1 MQPTTPRAPT
11 GGDADRASR
20 HGTIHGTLG
29 PAAEGVRARLLD
41 EIASGALRPGERL
54 GAEREMAPRY
64 GVSRSTLRLAIE
76 ALEST
81 GHLRRA
87 RGRAGGTFVAERR
100 VERDLTHITGL
111 PAWLRRQG
119 FEAGTRVL
127 SARLIEADDE
137 TVESLDL
144 APGALVF
151 EIVRTRLADGAPISL
166 ERARLP
172 ADRFPGLLDHSLRD
186 SIYALMQTAYGI
198 VPREAIERIEIV
210 GASATAAR
218 LLDVPRSSPLLS
230 VERVMVDDGGRP
242 FELSHDLF
250 RGDRVRIV
258 VRADADRDSPGVIAR
273 SIQAV
278 APPTADSTK
287 G

>member
-1 MQPTTPRAPT
+1 MHPEPPAAADP
-11 GGDADRASR
+11 ADREKRRGAV
-20 HGTIHGTLG
+20 HGTLG
-29 PAAEGVRARLLD
+29 PAAEDVRARILD

-54 GAEREMAPRY
+54 GAERDMAVRY

-81 GHLRRA
+81 GHLRRV

-100 VERDLTHITGL
+100 VERDLTHMTGL
-111 PAWLRRQG
+111 PAYLRRQG

-137 TVESLDL
+137 TVESLEL

-172 ADRFPGLLDHSLRD
+172 AERFPGLLDHSLRD
-186 SIYALMQTAYGI
+186 SVYALMQAAYGV
-198 VPREAIERIEIV
+198 VPGEAIERIEIV
-210 GASATAAR
+210 GASASAAR
-218 LLDVPRSSPLLS
+218 LLDVPRGSPLLS
-230 VERVMVDDGGRP
+230 VVRVMVDDARRP

-250 RGDRVRIV
+250 RGDRVRVV
-258 VRADADRDSPGVIAR
+258 VRGDANGDTPGMIAS

-278 APPTADSTK
+278 SPPTANSK
-287 G
+287 KRPP

>member
-1 MQPTTPRAPT
+1 MDPTPPATAHP
-11 GGDADRASR
+11 ADRDAR
-20 HGTIHGTLG
+20 RGTVHGTLG
-29 PAAEGVRARLLD
+29 PIAEHVRARMLE
-41 EIASGALRPGERL
+41 EIGAGALRPGERL
-54 GAEREMAPRY
+54 GAERDMALRY

-81 GHLRRA
+81 GHLRRV

-111 PAWLRRQG
+111 PAYLRRQG
-119 FEAGTRVL
+119 FEAGTRIL

-137 TVESLDL
+137 TVQTLEL
-144 APGALVF
+144 APGALAF

-186 SIYALMQTAYGI
+186 SILALMQTVYGV

-210 GASATAAR
+210 GASASAAR

-230 VERVMVDDGGRP
+230 VVRVMVDDAHRP

-258 VRADADRDSPGVIAR
+258 VRADADRANPGVIAS

-278 APPTADSTK
+278 IPPAAHSTK
-287 G
+287 GSA